1 MSVELESEK
10 DDIYEI
16 SADDEELDRTRIQM
30 VLGSLEISLV
40 DLILKN
46 LNNFDVKSGVG
57 NKVYKSF
64 IQTYRREPK
73 DNFDLIRKCNLSQLP
88 VIAKQCLLESSQ
100 RKYLERLDQL
110 INSLQIYK
118 SRSLSFGHPGN
129 QYHPVHW
136 ARVQALALDPVI
148 KNLGFLSVVER
159 YYAAKQGNI
168 GRLEVPQE
176 EWNEV
181 PNNLPNPDFDQIIG
195 RDKLS
200 KEIKEYLLNPRKP
213 SISIFGAGGTG
224 KTALTLDVL
233 NEIKYCENNSG
244 EFDFILFSSLKDE
257 YLEEGLVRKEVIDLT
272 INGIKNQFMEGFDL
286 TNQNYTNDLFNED
299 FIFDN
304 NSSPDDNWKNFIE
317 NFANYKFLLWVDNL
331 ETLSN
336 DIYEEFAK
344 FESSLPR
351 DWKIIVTS
359 RIRIRESSSIISLG
373 PLEKNNAA
381 RLFQKIYKEKLG
393 KKIEFED
400 ALKFSEKLFCNPL
413 AIKNAI
419 GFQKKN
425 NSSLI
430 ESVKCGAESIISFS
444 YKKLVS
450 SLSQRT
456 KDVLEVLFV
465 FGEQRKLDINKR
477 IDIDIDSVSE
487 SISEI
492 EDLGLASRGTS
503 TGDFIKLND
512 NFRSYLSLNPLN
524 DDLRYN
530 LNLFKDE
537 KLNTEITP
545 AEAENNKWSN
555 QILFS
560 YLKPSTQ
567 LDNTCR
573 LICIDAIA
581 ALERHYKIKE
591 NLLID
596 NETKDEA
603 LDLMRK
609 SLKELEEILDSGDIG
624 DVPPAVYRLMG
635 LIYQE
640 FNDQVLTNKYLELG
654 AEYKDP
660 NALLTL
666 FYRYNYLGD
675 ERAEE
680 FGFRFFE
687 SLNKP
692 LPDNTPFAKFITVFT
707 KLLIKKN
714 KFEDVINLTDDFN
727 EKKFIRNKFL
737 YLTIRGEA
745 HRQNANYKLPN
756 LKSKT
761 NIQETADEISDLFVK
776 AYECYELCS
785 GSSDYVLK
793 RLLGLNIWYTSVIIF
808 TKESISKEISF
819 KEDLLKIIKQ
829 FKQEYFDQT
838 YNARYQWIERSL
850 QENEKSQEFLKLE
863 ISKEYLEDLYEDIKS
878 LKIQKR
884 NFLNVRQYRWFMTK
898 KTNVRFLKYKGF
910 DKQYAVFEDDN
921 NIKYEITERTYS
933 LLRNKSP
940 KKNKITKF
948 DEFKRESSIIVLVN
962 RYYLNHKIYWKR
974 NRIYKVFGQSN

>member
-1 MSVELESEK
+1 MSVALESEK
-10 DDIYEI
+10 EDIYQI
-16 SADDEELDRTRIQM
+16 SEDDELLDATRIQM
-30 VLGSLEISLV
+30 VLGSLEKSLV
-40 DLILKN
+40 DLIYKDVH
-46 LNNFDVKSGVG
+46 NFDIKSGAG
-57 NKVYKSF
+57 NKAYKSF
-64 IQTYRREPK
+64 VQTYRREPN
-73 DNFDLIRKCNLSQLP
+73 DDFDLIRKCNLSQLP
-88 VIAKQCLLESSQ
+88 GIAKQCLSESSQ
-100 RKYLERLDQL
+100 RKHLERLDQL

-118 SRSLSFGHPGN
+118 SRSLSFAHPGN

-148 KNLGFLSVVER
+148 KNLGFFSVVER
-159 YYAAKQGNI
+159 YYAAKQGNLD
-168 GRLEVPQE
+168 RVEVPQE
-176 EWNEV
+176 EWNEI
-181 PNNLPNPDFDQIIG
+181 PNNLPNPDYDEIIG

-200 KEIKEYLLNPRKP
+200 KEIKEYLINPRKP

-224 KTALTLDVL
+224 KTALTLSVL

-257 YLEEGLVRKEVIDLT
+257 FLEEGLVRKEVVDLT
-272 INGIKNQFMEGFDL
+272 INGIKSQFMQGFDF
-286 TNQNYTNDLFNED
+286 TNQNYNSELFDED
-299 FIFDN
+299 FIFDTN
-304 NSSPDDNWKNFIE
+304 ADINDNWKNFIE
-317 NFANYKFLLWVDNL
+317 NFATYKFLLWVDNL

-336 DIYEEFAK
+336 DIYEEFAN

-373 PLEKNNAA
+373 PLEVNNAA
-381 RLFQKIYKEKLG
+381 QLFQKIYKEKLG

-400 ALKFSEKLFCNPL
+400 AIKFSEKLFCNPL

-512 NFRSYLSLNPLN
+512 NFRSYLSINPLN

-530 LNLFKDE
+530 LNLFKEE
-537 KLNTEITP
+537 KLNTNITP
-545 AEAENNKWSN
+545 SEAENNKWSN
-555 QILFS
+555 QMRFS

-567 LDNTCR
+567 VDDTCR
-573 LICIDAIA
+573 LICNEAIG
-581 ALERHYKIKE
+581 ALGRHYKIKE

-603 LDLMRK
+603 FDLMRN
-609 SLKELEEILDSGDIG
+609 SLKELEEILDSSSIG
-624 DVPPAVYRLMG
+624 DAPPAVYRLMG

-640 FNDQVLTNKYLELG
+640 FNDQAMTNKFLNL
-654 AEYKDP
+654 AADFNDP

-666 FYRYNYLGD
+666 FYKFNGLKD

-680 FGFRFFE
+680 FGFRFYD
-687 SLNKP
+687 SLNRP
-692 LPDNTPFAKFITVFT
+692 LPDNIPFAKFMTAFT
-707 KLLIKKN
+707 RLLSQKN
-714 KFEDVINLTDDFN
+714 KFEDVINLTDDFS
-727 EKKFIRNKFL
+727 EKTPRTKFL
-737 YLTIRGEA
+737 YLIIRAEA
-745 HRQNANYKLPN
+745 YSRISNNKVPN
-756 LKSKT
+756 LLNET
-761 NIQETADEISDLFVK
+761 NIQDVADEISDLFVK
-776 AYECYELCS
+776 AYESYDLCS
-785 GSSDYVLK
+785 FSPDYPLK
-793 RLLGLNIWYTSVIIF
+793 RLQGLCFWYTSVNNF
-808 TKESISKEISF
+808 TKKSLTKKLKISF
-819 KEDLLKIIKQ
+819 KEDLLKAIKH
-829 FKQEYFDQT
+829 FKEEYFDQA
-838 YNARYQWIERSL
+838 YNERYLWIERNCQDNKRSGEL
-850 QENEKSQEFLKLE
+850 LKLE
-863 ISKEYLEDLYEDIKS
+863 ISKEYLEDLYQNIKS

-884 NFLNVRQYRWFMTK
+884 NFLNPLEYRWFMDRK
-898 KTNVRFLKYKGF
+898 IKVRFLKYTGF
-910 DKQYAVFEDDN
+910 DKKFAVFEDDN
-921 NIKYEITERTYS
+921 NTQFLISGSKYSNY
-933 LLRNKSP
+933 LNKSNSI
-940 KKNKITKF
+940 KNKIPKF
-948 DEFKRESSIIVLVN
+948 YKLNRNSSIIVRVLK
-962 RYYLNHKIYWKR
+962 YYLNHKVYDRRNEILEIY
-974 NRIYKVFGQSN
+974 G

>member
-16 SADDEELDRTRIQM
+16 SADDEVLDPTRIQM
-30 VLGSLEISLV
+30 VLGSLEKSLV
-40 DLILKN
+40 DLILKD
-46 LNNFDVKSGVG
+46 LNNFDIKSGAG
-57 NKVYKSF
+57 NKAYKTF

-73 DNFDLIRKCNLSQLP
+73 DDFDLIRKCNLSQLP
-88 VIAKQCLLESSQ
+88 AIAKQCLSESSQ
-100 RKYLERLDQL
+100 RKHLERLDQL

-118 SRSLSFGHPGN
+118 SRSLSFAHPGN

-148 KNLGFLSVVER
+148 KNLGFFSVVER
-159 YYAAKQGNI
+159 YYSAKQGNI
-168 GRLEVPQE
+168 ERLEVPQE

-224 KTALTLDVL
+224 KTALTLNVL

-286 TNQNYTNDLFNED
+286 TSQNYTNELFNED
-299 FIFDN
+299 FIFDT
-304 NSSPDDNWKNFIE
+304 NSSTDDNWKNFIE

-336 DIYEEFAK
+336 DIYDEFAK

-381 RLFQKIYKEKLG
+381 QLFQKIYKEKLG

-537 KLNTEITP
+537 KLNTNITP
-545 AEAENNKWSN
+545 AEAENNKWSS
-555 QILFS
+555 QISFS

-567 LDNTCR
+567 VDDTCR

-609 SLKELEEILDSGDIG
+609 SLRELEEILDSGDIG

-640 FNDQVLTNKYLELG
+640 FNDQVLTNKYLKLA
-654 AEYKDP
+654 AEFNDP

-666 FYRYNYLGD
+666 FYKYNALKD

-680 FGFRFFE
+680 FGFRFYE

-692 LPDNTPFAKFITVFT
+692 LPDNTPFAKFITAFT
-707 KLLIKKN
+707 RLLIQKN
-714 KFEDVINLTDDFN
+714 KFEDVINLTDDFS
-727 EKKFIRNKFL
+727 EKYLRTKFL
-737 YLTIRGEA
+737 FLIIRGEA
-745 HRQNANYKLPN
+745 YAKNASYKIPN
-756 LKSKT
+756 LKSRT

-776 AYECYELCS
+776 AYECYDLCS
-785 GSSDYVLK
+785 GSSDYILK
-793 RLLGLNIWYTSVIIF
+793 RLLGLNFWYTSLNFF
-808 TKESISKEISF
+808 TKESIWKKISF
-819 KEDLLKIIKQ
+819 KEDLLKTIKH
-829 FKQEYFDQT
+829 FKQEYFDQS
-838 YNARYQWIERSL
+838 YNERYQWIERNA
-850 QENEKSQEFLKLE
+850 QENKKSEEFLKLE
-863 ISKEYLEDLYEDIKS
+863 ISKEYLEDLCEDIKS

-884 NFLNVRQYRWFMTK
+884 NFLNVRQYRWFTIK
-898 KTNVRFLKYKGF
+898 KTKVRFLEYKGL
-910 DKQYAVFEDDN
+910 DQQYAVFEDDN
-921 NIKYEITERTYS
+921 NIKYEINGSKYS
-933 LLRNKSP
+933 FYANKSSSTKKKIP
-940 KKNKITKF
+940 KFYKLN
-948 DEFKRESSIIVLVN
+948 RESSIMVRVN
-962 RYYLNHKIYWKR
+962 KYYLNHKVYSRR
-974 NRIYKVFGQSN
+974 NRILEIYG